1 MDRSIKRSKLYII
14 LAAIMLIAIVAIF
27 LITLMLSVL
36 SQIMG
41 FTFPDVLNSAPFADL
56 MTVVLPLLS
65 LVFSIL
71 AVIYSAKAKKIDRQK
86 YSGRL
91 VAAIVELCLLF
102 GGMLRSVLLY
112 SCEDYRRRMTNYSTL
127 YIVNCTSCFM
137 PSLL

>member
-102 GGMLRSVLLY
+102 GGITSSPPQSALAKTSLHTPLR
-112 SCEDYRRRMTNYSTL
+112 
-127 YIVNCTSCFM
+127 
-137 PSLL
+137 PAP

>member
-14 LAAIMLIAIVAIF
+14 LAATMLIAIVAIF
-27 LITLMLSVL
+27 MITLMLSVL

-41 FTFPDVLNSAPFADL
+41 FTFPDVLNSVPFADL
-56 MTVVLPLLS
+56 MMVVLPLLS

-102 GGMLRSVLLY
+102 GGMLFVLF
-112 SCEDYRRRMTNYSTL
+112 C
-127 YIVNCTSCFM
+127 YILVETTGGA
-137 PSLL
+137 

>member
-41 FTFPDVLNSAPFADL
+41 FTFPDVLNSVPFADL
-56 MTVVLPLLS
+56 MMVVLPLLS

-102 GGMLRSVLLY
+102 GGMLFVGNEKSEAADV
-112 SCEDYRRRMTNYSTL
+112 DHTVTA
-127 YIVNCTSCFM
+127 V
-137 PSLL
+137 

>member
-27 LITLMLSVL
+27 LITLVLSVL

-56 MTVVLPLLS
+56 MTVVLPLLC

-102 GGMLRSVLLY
+102 GGMLFVLF
-112 SCEDYRRRMTNYSTL
+112 C
-127 YIVNCTSCFM
+127 YILVKTTGGA
-137 PSLL
+137 

>member
-41 FTFPDVLNSAPFADL
+41 FTFPDFLNSVPFADL

-71 AVIYSAKAKKIDRQK
+71 
-86 YSGRL
+86 G
-91 VAAIVELCLLF
+91 
-102 GGMLRSVLLY
+102 
-112 SCEDYRRRMTNYSTL
+112 
-127 YIVNCTSCFM
+127 
-137 PSLL
+137 